1 MGPENKDT
9 GMTCYIDG
17 QPDNMEQIPEI
28 TTTSPAPVN
37 VADLAASLEPVLE
50 WIADI
55 VKQVATAVA
64 KLWDAIVVQA
74 RAAAEFREAMRWAE
88 RFNRPL
94 ANRYH
99 RTKKKRT
106 RKKYA
111 KRILAWYRTE
121 VAGT

>member
-17 QPDNMEQIPEI
+17 QPVNMEQIPEI
-28 TTTSPAPVN
+28 TVTSPAPVS

-55 VKQVATAVA
+55 VKQAVTALT

-74 RAAAEFREAMRWAE
+74 RAAEFRRALRWAE
-88 RFNRPL
+88 VSNRQL
-94 ANRYH
+94 ANRYYH
-99 RTKKKRT
+99 AKKKRT
-106 RKKYA
+106 REKYA
-111 KRILAWYRTE
+111 KLILAWYRAE
-121 VAGT
+121 VVGP